1 MGQNSEPETNMQDTT
16 PYKLTLPQ
24 DGLKILARLIV
35 RHRERES
42 KQLKPVDSMKEGAS
56 YDEWKNTNG

>member
-1 MGQNSEPETNMQDTT
+1 MQDTT

>member
-1 MGQNSEPETNMQDTT
+1 MQDTNSAQ
-16 PYKLTLPQ
+16 LTLPQ

-42 KQLKPVDSMKEGAS
+42 KQLKPVDSMKKGAS
-56 YDEWKNTNG
+56 YDDWKNTNG